1 VVERRDLRSDPI
13 LTRFAL
19 DTNILAYS
27 EGLIVTPADVKKVAR
42 SQTVIARIARSG
54 RPCIAVQSLAELHF
68 LLVRKARIAADDAAA
83 RAIRLAAIA
92 ELAPTDEKLFNAALE
107 LSVDHKLRIFDA
119 IILAAAAAARCD
131 ILLSED
137 FQPGFT
143 WRGTT
148 IANPFDDATARRLA
162 IGPD

>member
-1 VVERRDLRSDPI
+1 LVEGRDLRSEPV

-27 EGLIVTPADVKKVAR
+27 EGLVVAPADVKKVAR
-42 SQTVIARIARSG
+42 SQTAIARIARTG

-83 RAIRLAAIA
+83 RVIRLAAIA
-92 ELAPTDEKLFNAALE
+92 ELAATDEQLFDAALG
-107 LSVDHKLRIFDA
+107 LCVDHKLRIVDA

-131 ILLSED
+131 ILLTED
-137 FQPGFT
+137 FQPGFA
-143 WRGTT
+143 WHGTT
-148 IANPFDDATARRLA
+148 IANPFDDATARRLE

>member
-1 VVERRDLRSDPI
+1 MVKGRDLRSEPV

-27 EGLIVTPADVKKVAR
+27 EGLIAGPDDVKKVAR
-42 SQTVIARIARSG
+42 SQTVIARISRAG

-83 RAIRLAAIA
+83 RVIRLAAIA
-92 ELAPTDEKLFNAALE
+92 ELAPTDEKLFDTALE
-107 LSVDHKLRIFDA
+107 LCVDHKLRIFDA
-119 IILAAAAAARCD
+119 IILAAAAAVLCD

-143 WRGTT
+143 WHGVT
-148 IANPFDDATARRLA
+148 IANPFDNVTARRLE